1 MIAALTCRA
10 DTPGSSGR
18 RQRGTA
24 VVVGHECHR
33 HGVGNVD
40 RGLQQLAALWSHP
53 DFRRRLNDGQWR
65 DREPLHDELRRAVLA
80 RDRYM
85 CGACYVSPSPGDDG
99 ECLLQVDHLVPVAGG
114 GDDESTNLRTLCAR
128 CNEEK
133 SNRFTADVRAAR
145 PRLIVA
151 YCWEDAEAVA
161 DEGED
166 DLLCNQR
173 VFCAYCRTL
182 RSVGSRHAS
191 DFELSRYLA
200 REPAFTD
207 LYTHRL
213 LSLGRSP
220 QISLTLPSEA
230 QDRWRVIFREARQR
244 RQTW

>member
-1 MIAALTCRA
+1 MTAVAVSRA
-10 DTPGSSGR
+10 GVSGPGGWT
-18 RQRGTA
+18 QLGTA
-24 VVVGHECHR
+24 VVVGHECQHR
-33 HGVGNVD
+33 DVGNVD

-53 DFRRRLNDGQWR
+53 DFRRRLDDGQGR

-80 RDRYM
+80 RDRFM
-85 CGACYVSPSPGDDG
+85 CGACYISPSPGDDG
-99 ECLLQVDHLVPVAGG
+99 ECLLQVDHLRPVAGG
-114 GDDESTNLRTLCAR
+114 GNDESTNLRTLCAR

-133 SNRFTADVRAAR
+133 SNRFTADVRAVR

-151 YCWEDAEAVA
+151 YCLEDVETDA
-161 DEGED
+161 DEGD
-166 DLLCNQR
+166 VLCNQR

-182 RSVGSRHAS
+182 RSVGSGHAS

-207 LYTHRL
+207 FYTHRL

-230 QDRWRVIFREARQR
+230 QDRWRVIFREMRQR